1 MWDLITRQ
9 CPNRHGGLTQQPLKI
24 GHEGAITSS
33 NLISV
38 CNGVPMS
45 QIKGWFRS
53 FLLIKWAPDDW
64 KAIQANSAKQTF
76 PIWIDMTVST
86 PQQCAQAVFTQ
97 ITRFMGPTWGPPGSC
112 RPQMGPMLAPWTLLS
127 GILVL
132 WTIVMVIWWQT
143 TAYVRLCNI

>member
-24 GHEGAITSS
+24 GHGWAITSS

-97 ITRFMGPTWGPPGSC
+97 ITRFMGQHGAHLGPV
-112 RPQMGPMLAPWTLLS
+112 GPIWAPCWPHEPCYQ
-127 GILVL
+127 
-132 WTIVMVIWWQT
+132 WTIVMVIWWRT